1 MSDHCAPYNIMP
13 AHFERSPE
21 VRLDLGNSNLSLV
34 IFQDSTG
41 AETSRRRS
49 IGQLPGRALLVP
61 RINRLSTG
69 GQPVGVLL
77 HQFAYNFVCSRR
89 VVNKE
94 KVRRARAKSRAKGR
108 MKRQVLLPL
117 TGCTVYVGGSNKKAS
132 GFGCY
137 VSLPFVQWLTEIIV
151 CQKFLKNRRSKIV

>member
-1 MSDHCAPYNIMP
+1 MGIRISLLSYSKIRQVQRRAGVGLLVSCQ
-13 AHFERSPE
+13 ER
-21 VRLDLGNSNLSLV
+21 
-34 IFQDSTG
+34 
-41 AETSRRRS
+41 
-49 IGQLPGRALLVP
+49 RALLVP

-151 CQKFLKNRRSKIV
+151 CQKFLEHRRSKIV